1 MQPEAFAIQLNAYA
15 GQDVG
20 MAWRLLRVMTSRVF
34 GAEGTPRSGKTGP
47 GRSAWP
53 NGFDG
58 LPSKHSAVLNFAK
71 HPPIFSFRR
80 PKVLA

>member
-53 NGFDG
+53 NGF
-58 LPSKHSAVLNFAK
+58 AQRNIVRF
-71 HPPIFSFRR
+71 
-80 PKVLA
+80 